1 MKNIQNT
8 TEDGWDCVPELTEVV
23 RKIESLDNYKYEINN
38 CVRLSGLDNMIAEMK
53 ELLEDALEK
62 LDEID
67 PKLEFKTV
75 EIED

>member
-75 EIED
+75 EIEN

>member
-8 TEDGWDCVPELTEVV
+8 TEDGWGCVPELTEVV

-38 CVRLSGLDNMIAEMK
+38 CVRLSGLDDMIAEMK

>member
-8 TEDGWDCVPELTEVV
+8 TEDGWGWVPELTEVV

-38 CVRLSGLDNMIAEMK
+38 CVRLSGLDDMIAEMK

>member
-38 CVRLSGLDNMIAEMK
+38 CVRLSGLDDMIAEMK

>member
-38 CVRLSGLDNMIAEMK
+38 CVRLGLDDMIAEMK

-75 EIED
+75 EIEN

>member
-1 MKNIQNT
+1 MSIVKT
-8 TEDGWDCVPELTEVV
+8 TEDGWGCVPQLKNAALRIAMLRDHV
-23 RKIESLDNYKYEINN
+23 YEIKY
-38 CVRLSGLDNMIAEMK
+38 CVRASNLEYMISEMK
-53 ELLEDALEK
+53 ELLQDAMDE